1 MANIKFN
8 NEGVNACL
16 PKTENK
22 AKLFI
27 LAAAMQYHTR
37 SPSSIRQEKQIK
49 GIQILKEELKLSLF
63 TGNMTQSCL
72 TLCDPMVYSLPGSSV
87 HGILQNTGVGCHS
100 LLQIGRASCR
110 ERV

>member
-8 NEGVNACL
+8 NEGLNACL

-27 LAAAMQYHTR
+27 LAAATQYHTG
-37 SPSSIRQEKQIK
+37 SPSAIRQEKQIK

-63 TGNMTQSCL
+63 TGNMTKGKKNHKES
-72 TLCDPMVYSLPGSSV
+72 TKK
-87 HGILQNTGVGCHS
+87 QNKNTYY
-100 LLQIGRASCR
+100 
-110 ERV
+110 

>member
-8 NEGVNACL
+8 NEGLNACL

-27 LAAAMQYHTR
+27 LAAATQYHTG
-37 SPSSIRQEKQIK
+37 SPSAIRQEKQIK

-63 TGNMTQSCL
+63 TGNMTKGKKKSQRIYKKTKQKYL
-72 TLCDPMVYSLPGSSV
+72 LLSLARLHDIRS
-87 HGILQNTGVGCHS
+87 T
-100 LLQIGRASCR
+100 
-110 ERV
+110 